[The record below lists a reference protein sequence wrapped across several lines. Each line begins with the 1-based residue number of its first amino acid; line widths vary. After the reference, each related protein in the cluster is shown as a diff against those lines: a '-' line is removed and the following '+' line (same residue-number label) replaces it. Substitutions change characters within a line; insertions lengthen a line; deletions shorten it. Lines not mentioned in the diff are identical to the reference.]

1 MLNSTPSSLEKQ
13 RAVWSREDIIVAYA
27 LYCIIPLNKINPKN
41 KIIRQVAANRGKSA
55 ASMAMRMRNFQYID
69 PNITGEGKKGLSH
82 TAKTDKEIFKEF
94 QNDWGELSYAAETIT
109 GFNLFDTVSEKGASK
124 LSSLNNRNK
133 VNRQRAFFRS
143 SVLAAYDNKCCITG
157 VDILTFLRASHI
169 KPFEA
174 CRTASERTDPHNGLL
189 LNTFHDVAFDKGLI
203 TVTKDYTIRVS
214 ESVKKHVENNFIK
227 QQLIDLESASIVKS
241 KIFLPAPEFLEY
253 HNDIIFKGGH
263 L

>member
-1 MLNSTPSSLEKQ
+1 MLTSTPPRKS
-13 RAVWSREDIIVAYA
+13 VWSREDIIVAYA

-41 KIIRQVAANRGKSA
+41 EIIQQVAENRNKSA
-55 ASMAMRMRNFQYID
+55 ASMTMRMRNFQYID
-69 PNITGEGKKGLSH
+69 PNITGERKKGLSH
-82 TAKTDKEIFKEF
+82 TAKADKEIFKEF

-124 LSSLNNRNK
+124 LSSLNDRNK

-157 VDILTFLRASHI
+157 VNILTFLRASHI
-169 KPFEA
+169 KPFEV
-174 CRTASERTDPHNGLL
+174 CRTASEKTDPHNGLL

-203 TVTKDYTIRVS
+203 TVAKDYTIRVS
-214 ESVKKHVENNFIK
+214 EAVKKHSENDFIK
-227 QQLIDLESASIVKS
+227 QQLVELEGTSIAKS
-241 KIFLPAPEFLEY
+241 KTFLPAPEFLEY
-253 HNDIIFKGGH
+253 HNDVIFKGGS